1 MRLRRRYRRPWW
13 KLVVAFLVPVALPN
27 FVTSYLIDASTR
39 REYKAIAKMGVPLY
53 ETGRSHPNV
62 APEDNAAPFYQS
74 AAKLLFNK
82 GPECS
87 AYQDLQRFDPL
98 KALNTYQCKGQVI
111 HGSGAMDDII
121 ALIKDYDNLDSADHA
136 STALADMN
144 ALEPVLAL
152 ARDGSAK
159 PLCRFSGPDHLDADV
174 FGYNRWVFF
183 DMNIV
188 PCCSA
193 LQMSA
198 WVHARSGDGATAAND
213 ILCAARIARQFNES
227 RFQYKPLPYQ
237 DTVIPNFLS
246 RCYLLAKAHP
256 NDRILLAGIAK
267 ALDEVPVPET
277 AVCLVKRAFPK
288 YRKEYDAALADPELY
303 LTTNVSDYSF
313 GFDPLQSLKMKLSV
327 RQTAAAWRNAFEGMA
342 GDPNDVR
349 KIAGT
354 LTTAEIELNMTWPA
368 NEMLVSRLTEP
379 QKLFNGIPEAL
390 VEPRLLS
397 TATRIL
403 IYRAEHGA
411 LPNRVEDAGGVTTD
425 PYSMRPLRYRRTS
438 KGFVVYSIG
447 FDRTDGGGDFRV
459 YGQEHNP
466 RPVTRANDIGIDYV
480 R

>member
-13 KLVVAFLVPVALPN
+13 KLMLAFLIPVALPIY
-27 FVTSYLIDASTR
+27 VTSYLIEASTR
-39 REYKAIAKMGVPLY
+39 REYEAIAKLGVPLH
-53 ETGRSHPNV
+53 ETGRSYPNV
-62 APEDNAAPFYQS
+62 APEDNAALFYQK

-136 STALADMN
+136 LTALADMN

-159 PLCRFSGPDHLDADV
+159 PLCRFSGPDHLDADI
-174 FGYNRWVFF
+174 FSYNRWVFF

-198 WVHARSGDGATAAND
+198 WVHARSGDSATAAND
-213 ILCAARIARQFNES
+213 ILCAARIARQFDES
-227 RFQYKPLPYQ
+227 RFQYKPLQYQ
-237 DTVIPNFLS
+237 DTVIPNFLR

-256 NDRILLAGIAK
+256 DDRILLAGIAK
-267 ALDEVPVPET
+267 ALDEVPVPVT
-277 AVCLVKRAFPK
+277 AASLVKGTFPK
-288 YRKEYDAALADPELY
+288 YRKEYDTALADPELY
-303 LTTNVSDYSF
+303 LTMNVSDYSF
-313 GFDPLQSLKMKLSV
+313 GFDPLQSLKMKLAV
-327 RQTAAAWRNAFEGMA
+327 RQTVGAWRKAFEGMA

-349 KIAGT
+349 RIGST
-354 LTTAEIELNMTWPA
+354 LTTAEIDLNSTWPA
-368 NEMLVSRLTEP
+368 DEMLVSRLTEP
-379 QKLFNGIPEAL
+379 QNLMRGIPEAL
-390 VEPRLLS
+390 LEPRLLS
-397 TATRIL
+397 AATRIL

-411 LPNRVEDAGGVTTD
+411 FPNRIDEVKGMAAD
-425 PYSMRPLRYRRTS
+425 PYAIRPLRYRRTE
-438 KGFVVYSIG
+438 KGFVVYSVG
-447 FDRTDGGGDFRV
+447 FDRTDGGGDFRI

-466 RPVTRANDIGIDYV
+466 RPVTRANDVGIDYV